1 MREIKFRGYDLDSKC
16 WRYGYYFLK
25 EDITLC
31 AIYDSKEQWEEDK
44 KKNEH
49 HLILWN
55 GFSDWNMPKLNYQS
69 EVDGES
75 VGQFTGLYDK
85 NKKEIYNGDIV
96 KSTKSK
102 YKRFDDNGIYGFYM
116 PVLQVSCDKN
126 FPTTTGILNLEV
138 YCYGNGGMELCRFD
152 VIDQNATSTYSGSDV
167 SNFYTDFLG
176 GGAIIF
182 SNYNLSGTNPSEIKS
197 ITMYATVESVTGNGL
212 FVERGTSSWTM
223 QR

>member
-1 MREIKFRGYDLDSKC
+1 MRETEFRGYDVDSKC

-55 GFSDWNMPKLNYQS
+55 GFSDWNMPKLHYQS

-102 YKRFDDNGIYGFYM
+102 YKRFDDDGIYEVYFNKFLCHYALIASRNKWETKHGQYDNYSLTECKAKEFEVIGNIYE
-116 PVLQVSCDKN
+116 
-126 FPTTTGILNLEV
+126 NLELLE
-138 YCYGNGGMELCRFD
+138 NKQL
-152 VIDQNATSTYSGSDV
+152 
-167 SNFYTDFLG
+167 
-176 GGAIIF
+176 
-182 SNYNLSGTNPSEIKS
+182 
-197 ITMYATVESVTGNGL
+197 
-212 FVERGTSSWTM
+212 
-223 QR
+223 

>member
-31 AIYDSKEQWEEDK
+31 AIYDSKEQWEKDK
-44 KKNEH
+44 EKNEH

-55 GFSDWNMPKLNYQS
+55 GFSDWNMPKPHYQS
-69 EVDGES
+69 EVDGKS

-102 YKRFDDNGIYGFYM
+102 YKRFDDDGIYEVYFNKFLCHYALIASRNEWETKHGQYDNYSLTECKAKEFEVIGNIYENAE
-116 PVLQVSCDKN
+116 LLESEDKN
-126 FPTTTGILNLEV
+126 V
-138 YCYGNGGMELCRFD
+138 
-152 VIDQNATSTYSGSDV
+152 
-167 SNFYTDFLG
+167 
-176 GGAIIF
+176 
-182 SNYNLSGTNPSEIKS
+182 
-197 ITMYATVESVTGNGL
+197 
-212 FVERGTSSWTM
+212 
-223 QR
+223 

>member
-1 MREIKFRGYDLDSKC
+1 MRTTKYRGYDKEGRC

-69 EVDGES
+69 EVAGES

-102 YKRFDDNGIYGFYM
+102 YKRLDDDGIYEVYFNKFLCHYALIASRNKWETKHGQYDNYSLTECKAKEFEVIGNIYE
-116 PVLQVSCDKN
+116 
-126 FPTTTGILNLEV
+126 NLELLE
-138 YCYGNGGMELCRFD
+138 NKQL
-152 VIDQNATSTYSGSDV
+152 
-167 SNFYTDFLG
+167 
-176 GGAIIF
+176 
-182 SNYNLSGTNPSEIKS
+182 
-197 ITMYATVESVTGNGL
+197 
-212 FVERGTSSWTM
+212 
-223 QR
+223 